1 MKQLQGSLVGL
12 RKNVPPQIQGEP
24 PDNLGLSA
32 DAVDG
37 LLHFAVTPI
46 AAFDGIGRGR
56 KQAIIQESQGLVDIG
71 RAEGFEELAQVGK
84 AVNPLA

>member
-1 MKQLQGSLVGL
+1 VKELQGGQTGVNA
-12 RKNVPPQIQGEP
+12 NVAEQIQGEP
-24 PDNLGLSA
+24 PHNLGLGA
-32 DAVDG
+32 DAVNR